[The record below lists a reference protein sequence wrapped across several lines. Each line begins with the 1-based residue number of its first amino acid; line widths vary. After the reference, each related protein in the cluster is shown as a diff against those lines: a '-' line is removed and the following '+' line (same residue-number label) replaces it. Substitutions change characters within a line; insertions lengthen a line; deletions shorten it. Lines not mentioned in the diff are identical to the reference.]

1 MSILKL
7 AIPALVALAAVGCVD
22 LVEKEDLD
30 DVSKKVDKLSA
41 QVAQKNDM
49 QALLYEELVKRTNG
63 LEKKVGEM
71 DIQVNTMKAQVAR
84 LEDLQRTMQGQIDA
98 LGRAPSQNPANPS
111 NPQQPP
117 TQTTKQMPIE
127 DILLEVETVIT
138 QLRGGKLKTED
149 AITRLKPFAQHA
161 APRMLTELRESLTRY
176 DYAKQLEFIMGKLPP
191 GELKVP
197 LQGALKRPGIRE
209 AAARIVGSTG
219 DKELSKIL
227 EEYLAEGDEDFRL
240 NIGDALVR
248 CRNGSGIPLL
258 LQCLKSDQGATRT
271 IAISA
276 LKKLN
281 RGEDLG
287 YRAQLSVESNTVAI
301 KAWDEWSDKF
311 AKTLFD

>member
-1 MSILKL
+1 MKILKL
-7 AIPALVALAAVGCVD
+7 LIPALVAVAAAGCVD

-30 DVSKKVDKLSA
+30 EVTKKVDKLSA

-71 DIQVNTMKAQVAR
+71 DIMVNTMKTQVAR
-84 LEDLQRTMQGQIDA
+84 LEDLTRTLRAEVDA
-98 LGRAPSQNPANPS
+98 LGKSPAGNPANPA
-111 NPQQPP
+111 QPN
-117 TQTTKQMPIE
+117 TEAAKAKLE

-138 QLRGGKLKTED
+138 QLRGGKLKPDD
-149 AITRLKPFAQHA
+149 AAARLKPFAQHA
-161 APRMLTELRESLTRY
+161 APRILTELRESLTRY
-176 DYAKQLEFIMGKLPP
+176 DYAKQLEYVMGKLPP

-197 LQGALKRPGIRE
+197 LQGALKRAGLRE
-209 AAARIVGSTG
+209 AAARVVGATG
-219 DKELSKIL
+219 DRELSKIL
-227 EEYLAEGDEDFRL
+227 EEYLAESDEDFKL

-258 LQCLKSDQGATRT
+258 LQCLRSEQGATRT
-271 IAISA
+271 IAIAA

-287 YRAQLSVESNTVAI
+287 YRSQASVEANSGAI